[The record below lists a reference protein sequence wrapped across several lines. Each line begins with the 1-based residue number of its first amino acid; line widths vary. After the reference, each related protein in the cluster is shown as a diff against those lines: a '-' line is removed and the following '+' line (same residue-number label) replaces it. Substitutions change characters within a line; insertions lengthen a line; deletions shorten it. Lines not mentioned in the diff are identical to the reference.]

1 MADRYLAEN
10 NDILQLED
18 ASGYYL
24 IDKDAIRLSESSNIA
39 ASAATSTTQRL
50 TGGTGSF
57 TAGRISD
64 DTNPL
69 PSIDIGADGNTELE
83 FSVVIDDTLTNGDQ
97 YELRITDNGT
107 ALGSYTAT
115 AQLTV
120 GTPPTPSLPPMQNL
134 FARMPALRMR

>member
-50 TGGTGSF
+50 TGGTYTGVDELSVLLLWP
-57 TAGRISD
+57 
-64 DTNPL
+64 PL
-69 PSIDIGADGNTELE
+69 A
-83 FSVVIDDTLTNGDQ
+83 
-97 YELRITDNGT
+97 
-107 ALGSYTAT
+107 
-115 AQLTV
+115 
-120 GTPPTPSLPPMQNL
+120 PPLLALPP
-134 FARMPALRMR
+134 PALPPPPPP